1 MIGVNVV
8 FANNT
13 NGSQNRTYMQT
24 SPSQKLIVDVD
35 EIKAGKLVFVAWG
48 HDLKPPKGGSDDPC
62 AVTVND
68 NRKFIL
74 DKPDN
79 KQTSIDFWKVRR
91 VHVEEHAN
99 MKISMVD
106 QKVMSPAMPSYKDE
120 GITSSNLVAVPTAV
134 LTRDVKRGDELVL
147 FVPKAKQEEK
157 KRPQNIVFA
166 PASKKVKA

>member
-1 MIGVNVV
+1 M
-8 FANNT
+8 
-13 NGSQNRTYMQT
+13 
-24 SPSQKLIVDVD
+24 
-35 EIKAGKLVFVAWG
+35 
-48 HDLKPPKGGSDDPC
+48 
-62 AVTVND
+62 TVND

-79 KQTSIDFWKVRR
+79 KQTSIDFWKMRR
-91 VHVEEHAN
+91 VHDEEHAN
-99 MKISMVD
+99 MKISMVE
-106 QKVMSPAMPSYKDE
+106 QKVMSPAMPSLKDE

-147 FVPKAKQEEK
+147 FVSKAKQEEK